1 MMWRLCYCASYH
13 TIKEF
18 ENEMTIEATKSVKA
32 TPFGMSLNATAA
44 TSVAWDNFDRFVK
57 TKSGKDT
64 LQDSVGIVYQ
74 VFDNPQPNILE
85 DNQERENSKENS
97 KRKKRRSSY
106 SPSDLTITPN
116 RKIPKFLAHGMLEL
130 NEARRLKYDKTCD
143 GISSPQKYDFL
154 WMVDFMF
161 IDNDTT
167 PMWVGCNTKYS
178 P

>member
-1 MMWRLCYCASYH
+1 MCESNTIPNELKAS
-13 TIKEF
+13 T
-18 ENEMTIEATKSVKA
+18 
-32 TPFGMSLNATAA
+32 A
-44 TSVAWDNFDRFVK
+44 TSVAWDNFDRFMK
-57 TKSGKDT
+57 TKSLKDT
-64 LQDSVGIVYQ
+64 LHDIVGTVYQ
-74 VFDNPQPNILE
+74 VLDNPQPNILE

-161 IDNDTT
+161 IDTT
-167 PMWVGCNTKYS
+167 QHQCGLDVTPSIVHETRPLKKCGTSHKSTS
-178 P
+178 PQHQHQ